1 MKINLLKVKMC
12 KTKKGSSL
20 RIILLSGPDGL
31 EPVSTSVETV
41 TGQLQKGVN
50 NIFIAID
57 QILKVG
63 RITPLQFLFPD
74 KHLGFGRKFF
84 YIYQSPWSFRAGIMA
99 KSGIMLLKPDKRVF
113 GGSFIIGGI
122 LHAFNN
128 INIKG
133 HKAQNPGKKCYFLKV
148 INMSF

>member
-1 MKINLLKVKMC
+1 MAQLSEKA
-12 KTKKGSSL
+12 KTA
-20 RIILLSGPDGL
+20 SGG
-31 EPVSTSVETV
+31 STSVETV
-41 TGQLQKGVN
+41 TGQLQKGMN

-122 LHAFNN
+122 LHTFNN
-128 INIKG
+128 INIVS
-133 HKAQNPGKKCYFLKV
+133 HKSKSPG
-148 INMSF
+148 